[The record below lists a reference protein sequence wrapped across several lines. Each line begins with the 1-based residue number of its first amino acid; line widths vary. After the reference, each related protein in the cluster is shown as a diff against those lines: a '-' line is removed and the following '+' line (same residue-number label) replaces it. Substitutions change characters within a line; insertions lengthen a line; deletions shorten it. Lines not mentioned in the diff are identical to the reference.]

1 MPKLPVIKGAE
12 LMSLLSKVGFEVVR
26 QRGSHVR
33 MRREKD
39 GKVVTIPTH
48 PGQDLDRG
56 LLQKIITDDLEWSRE
71 YFLKL
76 YSKYK

>member
-12 LMSLLSKVGFEVVR
+12 LISLLSKVGFDVVR

-39 GKVVTIPTH
+39 GKVVTIPNH

-76 YSKYK
+76 YHKYK